1 MTVVNKLRD
10 KHATYSVFVRFKT
23 GLAVCL
29 GLNNGAIRRETRA
42 SSMFSGSNF
51 SVHSKK
57 SYDMTIQMRPHW
69 QYFYIILFI
78 FIILQ
83 NKAYLQL
90 F

>member
-42 SSMFSGSNF
+42 SSMLSGSNF
-51 SVHSKK
+51 SVH
-57 SYDMTIQMRPHW
+57 
-69 QYFYIILFI
+69 
-78 FIILQ
+78 
-83 NKAYLQL
+83 
-90 F
+90 

>member
-29 GLNNGAIRRETRA
+29 GLNNGGAA
-42 SSMFSGSNF
+42 SSILSGSNF